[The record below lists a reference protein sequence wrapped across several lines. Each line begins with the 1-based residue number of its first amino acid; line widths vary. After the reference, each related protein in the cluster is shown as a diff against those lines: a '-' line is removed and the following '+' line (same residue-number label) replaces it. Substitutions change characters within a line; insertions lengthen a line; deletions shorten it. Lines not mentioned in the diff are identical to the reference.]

1 MDIAKATKSSD
12 WTNASEILCRVVDRL
27 AHLGRHLW
35 TMDQVSMQGLKES
48 YSLEDLHF
56 LMLNDR
62 RIGVVFLQESDSMF
76 WPEINEN
83 DSLFVHKLALDPTF
97 QGKGNGI
104 IAVSKVLRAADARGL
119 SWLRLDC
126 DDRSEL
132 HCFYQQCGFD
142 FVDLKEMP
150 NFKVARYQLLTS
162 TGKRRQKAARLL

>member
-1 MDIAKATKSSD
+1 MIKGKVKFFNEAKGFGFIKP
-12 WTNASEILCRVVDRL
+12 VDSNEDVFV
-27 AHLGRHLW
+27 HQ
-35 TMDQVSMQGLKES
+35 TGLI
-48 YSLEDLHF
+48 D
-56 LMLNDR
+56 
-62 RIGVVFLQESDSMF
+62 
-76 WPEINEN
+76 EINEN

-132 HCFYQQCGFD
+132 HRFYQQCGFD

>member
-1 MDIAKATKSSD
+1 
-12 WTNASEILCRVVDRL
+12 
-27 AHLGRHLW
+27 
-35 TMDQVSMQGLKES
+35 MDQVSTQGLKES
-48 YSLEDLHF
+48 YSLEDLRF

-62 RIGVVFLQESDSMF
+62 RIGVIFLQEFHPMF

-104 IAVSKVLRAADARGL
+104 IAVSKVLRAADDRGL

-132 HCFYQQCGFD
+132 HRFYQQCGSI
-142 FVDLKEMP
+142 L
-150 NFKVARYQLLTS
+150 
-162 TGKRRQKAARLL
+162 